1 MDDLVAIARI
11 VKPRGLKGEV
21 VAEILT
27 DFPER
32 FEGLDKV
39 VAVMPD
45 ATSETGR
52 RELKIEDH
60 WFQKD
65 RIVLKFVDHDSIEV
79 AETLRGAEIC
89 VAEDHAV
96 ELQTDEYYDW
106 QLAGCKVETID
117 GSTIGTVRDLMRTGG
132 TEVLVVD
139 GDKDYLIPFATT
151 ICVEVDVENKLIRI
165 DPPDGLLEF

>member
-21 VAEILT
+21 AADILT

-32 FEGLDKV
+32 FKGLDEV
-39 VAVMPD
+39 IAVMPD
-45 ATSETGR
+45 ATR
-52 RELKIEDH
+52 RELKIEDR

>member
-11 VKPRGLKGEV
+11 VRARGLKGEL

-32 FEGLDKV
+32 FEGLTDV
-39 VAVMPD
+39 TAVMPD
-45 ATSETGR
+45 ATR

-65 RIVLKFVDHDSIEV
+65 RIVLKFVDHDSVEA
-79 AETLRGAEIC
+79 AETLRDADIC
-89 VAEDHAV
+89 VGQDQTV
-96 ELQTDEYYDW
+96 ELAPDEYYDW
-106 QLAGCKVETID
+106 ELVGCRVETVD
-117 GSTIGTVRDLMRTGG
+117 GLMIGTVRELMRTGG
-132 TEVLVVD
+132 NELLVVD
-139 GDKDYLIPFATT
+139 GDREYLIPFART
-151 ICVEVDVENKLIRI
+151 ICIEVDIEKRLVRI

>member
-11 VKPRGLKGEV
+11 VRARGLKGEL

-32 FEGLDKV
+32 FEGLTDV
-39 VAVMPD
+39 IAAMPD
-45 ATSETGR
+45 DTSETGR

-65 RIVLKFVDHDSIEV
+65 RIVLKFVDHDTVEA
-79 AETLRGAEIC
+79 AETLRDAEIC
-89 VAEDHAV
+89 VGQDQTV
-96 ELQTDEYYDW
+96 ELETDEYYDW
-106 QLAGCKVETID
+106 ELVGCKVETVD
-117 GSTIGTVRDLMRTGG
+117 GTMIGAVRELMRTGG
-132 TEVLVVD
+132 NELLVVD
-139 GDKDYLIPFATT
+139 GDREYLIPFAKA
-151 ICVEVDVENKLIRI
+151 ICIEVDIEKRLVRI

>member
-21 VAEILT
+21 AADILT

-39 VAVMPD
+39 IAVMPD
-45 ATSETGR
+45 ATR
-52 RELKIEDH
+52 RELKIEDQ

-117 GSTIGTVRDLMRTGG
+117 GLTIGTVRELMRTGG

-139 GDKDYLIPFATT
+139 GAKDYLIPFAAT
-151 ICVEVDVENKLIRI
+151 ICVEVDVENKRI
-165 DPPDGLLEF
+165 VVDPPAGLLDF

>member
-11 VKPRGLKGEV
+11 IRGRGLKGEL

-32 FEGLDKV
+32 FEGLTDV
-39 VAVMPD
+39 TAVMPD
-45 ATSETGR
+45 ATR

-65 RIVLKFVDHDSIEV
+65 RIVLKFVDHDSVEA
-79 AETLRGAEIC
+79 AETLRDADIC
-89 VAEDHAV
+89 VGQDQIV
-96 ELQTDEYYDW
+96 ELEPDEYYDW
-106 QLAGCKVETID
+106 ELVGCKVETVD
-117 GSTIGTVRDLMRTGG
+117 GLMIGTVRELMRTGG
-132 TEVLVVD
+132 SELLVVD
-139 GDKDYLIPFATT
+139 GDREYLIPFART
-151 ICVEVDVENKLIRI
+151 ICVEVDVEKRLVRI